1 MNLDNKKNLQKPELL
16 APGGSLEMVE
26 EVFNSGADAVYVGPS
41 GWSRRDSKYELRH
54 DEIDLA
60 CYLAN
65 NKDKKLRVAINSEI
79 KPEEIPT
86 LLGKIED
93 YTKWGIEGLIIKT
106 PDLIRAVSKNFP
118 DLIIHASVGCNIQ
131 TKEEMEFYKKAGAT
145 QFVASTEVDSYDK
158 IKKLKQ
164 EADDVGIGLELLICG
179 NRCVGGVG
187 GCKFYEYF
195 SDSIKEKE
203 VIDTDKT
210 RRIRLI
216 GNPDQSGVCFR
227 YCLKDIDNPEI
238 REKIPKDLYQLYK
251 QKTNEAFAI
260 DGDLTKYIDLKPETL
275 KIQGREYPVN
285 LVGAI
290 TKTYRELID
299 DHMAGK
305 SVDFNFRK
313 NRLSELIDKRNELR
327 LDATHRL
334 WKR

>member
-1 MNLDNKKNLQKPELL
+1 MNLSNQKPELL
-16 APGGSLEMVE
+16 APGGSLRMVE
-26 EVFNSGADAVYVGPS
+26 EVFNSGADAVYVGTR
-41 GWSRRDSKYELRH
+41 GFSRRDSKQELNH
-54 DEIDLA
+54 DEMEFA

-65 NKDKKLRVAINSEI
+65 NNHKKLRVAINSEI
-79 KPEEIPT
+79 ESKEIPT

-93 YTKWGIEGLIIKT
+93 YNKWGVEGLIIKT

-118 DLIIHASVGCNIQ
+118 NLVIHASVGCNIQ

-187 GCKFYEYF
+187 GCKLYEYF
-195 SDSIKEKE
+195 GDSIKEKE

-216 GNPDQSGVCFR
+216 GNPDQSGVCLR
-227 YCLKDIDNPEI
+227 YCLGIDNLEV
-238 REKIPKDLYQLYK
+238 REKIPKEVYQLYK

-260 DGDLTKYIDLKPETL
+260 DKDLSKYIDLQVETL
-275 KIQGREYPVN
+275 KIQGREYPVH

-290 TKTYRELID
+290 TKTYREFID
-299 DHMAGK
+299 DYMVGK
-305 SVDFNFRK
+305 PIDFDSWE
-313 NRLSELIDKRNELR
+313 NRLSELIDKKNKLR
-327 LDATHRL
+327 WDTTSGLLSRV
-334 WKR
+334 R